1 MPSFFFRRSLSPAER
16 SIFRLGSMTGRQ
28 GASGYIV
35 FRYVRKKY
43 ELKLLTN
50 FLLFAKFV
58 SSEFSALFDLFS
70 PAHKVRKVG
79 FAASPIKENSAT
91 FGSEL

>member
-1 MPSFFFRRSLSPAER
+1 M
-16 SIFRLGSMTGRQ
+16 Q
-28 GASGYIV
+28 GASDYIV

-50 FLLFAKFV
+50 ISLFASLV
-58 SSEFSALFDLFS
+58 SSEFSAVFALFS

-79 FAASPIKENSAT
+79 FAASFIKENSAT

>member
-1 MPSFFFRRSLSPAER
+1 
-16 SIFRLGSMTGRQ
+16 MTGRQ

-50 FLLFAKFV
+50 ISLFAKFV
-58 SSEFSALFDLFS
+58 SSEFSALFALFS

-79 FAASPIKENSAT
+79 FAASFFKENSAT